1 MFNIEMTKK
10 SDLKAFY
17 DREYLGSKYAN
28 TRRPEEHQFYTELKS
43 FINKFQL
50 HKKKCLEIGC
60 GRGAFQDLVTD
71 YVGVDISDSVKE
83 YFYKPFYQASATKL
97 PFEDN
102 TFDAIWT
109 YAVLEHVHHPEKG
122 LEEMRR
128 VLKDNGILILLAA
141 WQCRPWAAVGLPL
154 RPYRDLDLKGKLTKA
169 LIPVRNSVLFRCA
182 YIFPGRLIRSIEF
195 LLSKK
200 PLEFKYK
207 ELNPNYTRFWMVD
220 SDAVNSMDPY
230 ETILW
235 FLSRGDLCVSYTNW
249 IKRFF
254 VRTGSIIFQIKKL

>member
-17 DREYLGSKYAN
+17 DREYLESKYAN
-28 TRRPEEHQFYTELKS
+28 AQRPEEHPYCTELQS
-43 FINKFQL
+43 SINKFQL
-50 HKKKCLEIGC
+50 HKKRCLEIGC

-83 YFYKPFYQASATKL
+83 YFYKPFYQASATEL
-97 PFEDN
+97 PFEDD

-109 YAVLEHVHHPEKG
+109 YAVLEHVPHPEKG

-141 WQCRPWAAVGLPL
+141 WQCRPWAADGLPL

-169 LIPVRNSVLFRCA
+169 LIPVRNSVLFRSA
-182 YIFPGRLIRSIEF
+182 YIFPSRLIRSIEF

>member
-1 MFNIEMTKK
+1 MTRE
-10 SDLKAFY
+10 SKAFY
-17 DREYLGSKYAN
+17 DREYLKGRYAN
-28 TRRPEEHQFYTELKS
+28 IQKPENHPFYPELKS
-43 FINKFQL
+43 FISKYQL

-83 YFYKPFYQASATKL
+83 YFYKPFYQGSATEL

-109 YAVLEHVHHPEKG
+109 YAVLEHVPHPEKG
-122 LEEMRR
+122 LKEMRR

-141 WQCRPWAAVGLPL
+141 WQCRSWAADGLPV
-154 RPYRDLDLKGKLTKA
+154 RPYRDLDLKGKLAKS
-169 LIPVRNSVLFRCA
+169 LIPVRDSVLFRSA
-182 YIFPGRLIRSIEF
+182 YIFPRRLIRTIEF

-200 PLEFKYK
+200 PLEFEYE
-207 ELNPNYTRFWMVD
+207 ELNPNYTHFWMVD
-220 SDAVNSMDPY
+220 SDAINSIDPY

-235 FLSRGDLCVSYTNW
+235 FLSRGDLCASYTNW
-249 IKRFF
+249 IKRFS
-254 VRTGSIIFQIKKL
+254 VRTGAIIFQIRKFTDSS